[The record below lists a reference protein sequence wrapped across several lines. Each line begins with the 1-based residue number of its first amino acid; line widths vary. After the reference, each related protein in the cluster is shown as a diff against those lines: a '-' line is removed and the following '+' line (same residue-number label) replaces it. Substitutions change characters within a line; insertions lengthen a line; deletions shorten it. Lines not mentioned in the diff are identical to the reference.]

1 MFLPGESPWAEEP
14 GALQSMGR
22 KEQDTN
28 ERLSTQHNL
37 PQQYSLMF
45 KIIERTPQNIRDFV
59 KVHTWDGPFF
69 PEGIF

>member
-1 MFLPGESPWAEEP
+1 MFLHGESPWTEEP
-14 GALQSMGR
+14 GVLQSMGR

-37 PQQYSLMF
+37 PQLF